1 MKQNKQWFKLLT
13 EKQQAE
19 FKENCWDRFD
29 KYMERSSDNWMS
41 FISNF
46 PFNWKESPQ
55 GFGYW
60 LNITNN
66 EPKQTTLPL
75 NFWSRLQSF
84 VSDIQ
89 VNDMAGEEE
98 KEMIINVCNKQL
110 NDKE

>member
-1 MKQNKQWFKLLT
+1 MKHNKEWFKLIPD
-13 EKQQAE
+13 KQQAE
-19 FKENCWDRFD
+19 FKEDCGDEFD
-29 KYMERSSDNWMS
+29 EYMERSSDSWPEFTSRAFCWDN
-41 FISNF
+41 
-46 PFNWKESPQ
+46 SPQ
-55 GFGYW
+55 GVDYW
-60 LNITNN
+60 ESIYNN

-110 NDKE
+110 NDKGG